1 MKPNR
6 IALIVLG
13 TVVACPSFASA
24 QCEAVSLVPD
34 GRIRVIDSTDYA
46 WFYTIPGRSYSI
58 EVTTPDGIT
67 GVTPFPA
74 VISDAANC
82 PTVSAGTG
90 ITNISHIEPRVSQ
103 GARWSFTNTTS
114 STVALRMRVDGL
126 AFRVSASETTLF
138 NSSWSTVGGFFTQWG
153 FQNTTDSALTGT
165 LTVQESFGGT
175 ASYSRTVVLP
185 ANRTTFVTTNEQFGG
200 STVPAGRGGSAT
212 FTHNGPPGSVQADA
226 YLIGPSQIVPA
237 VFKAMRES
245 AH

>member
-13 TVVACPSFASA
+13 TIVACPSFASA
-24 QCEAVSLVPD
+24 QCEAVPIVAD

-46 WFYTIPGRSYSI
+46 WFFAFQGRSYSI
-58 EVTTPDGIT
+58 EVTTPDGMT
-67 GVTPFPA
+67 GATPFAP
-74 VISDAANC
+74 VISDSANC

-90 ITNISHIEPRVSQ
+90 ISNNTHMEPRLAQ
-103 GARWSFTNTTS
+103 GTRWSYTNMGNSFTP
-114 STVALRMRVDGL
+114 LRIRAGGL
-126 AFRVSASETTLF
+126 GFRVSASETTLF
-138 NSSWSTVGGFFTQWG
+138 NSSWSTVSGFFTQWG
-153 FQNTTDSALTGT
+153 LQNTTESALTGT

-175 ASYSRTVVLP
+175 ASYSRTVALP

-200 STVPAGRGGSAT
+200 STIPAGRGGSAT
-212 FTHNGPPGSVQADA
+212 FTHNGPPGSVQGDA